1 MYKKILV
8 FALSALLILFCVSCK
23 GTGDPDISRPE
34 TGRQEQIG
42 EDTDRKKYA
51 VVRDDID
58 FGLSDGDYIFN
69 AASTRVPGY
78 NVLLKYNVHTG
89 ECSPVCPDPFCDHA
103 SESCEFY
110 DVIYATYIGNTVYFV
125 KTNRE
130 TGKRGIYGFDVDSV
144 RGEFVY
150 ETDGYLERIFAYKGY
165 IYFTDGN
172 VIKLDAATHKSTVLF
187 QPYGSIF
194 MVRNDLIYT
203 SFDDSTDDMRLYDLD
218 GNLVAEHALDTKYG
232 GYVYSIHPKNDE
244 LGNPWIMDVMRTND
258 TDLKYYPNSR
268 RVIYDEKWEMVY
280 ENLGPITCLSDRI
293 LFFVAAPVEEMCG
306 LRLFRGVG
314 TIMPDGSDKRV
325 LLEYDD
331 SISTTLTSEAR
342 YNEMICG
349 DYIGIYMLPEKPV
362 GDDENVGRCDLLL
375 LNYKTGDYKIS
386 RFEYEVP
393 EAFKNQD

>member
-1 MYKKILV
+1 MHNKILI
-8 FALSALLILFCVSCK
+8 FALGALLILSCVSCK
-23 GTGDPDISRPE
+23 GAGDPDISRPE
-34 TGRQEQIG
+34 TGQ
-42 EDTDRKKYA
+42 TDSQTDEVKYTLA

-69 AASTRVPGY
+69 AALTHTPGY
-78 NVLLKYNVHTG
+78 NVLLKYNIHTG

-130 TGKRGIYGFDVDSV
+130 TGKRGIYGFDVDSG

-150 ETDGYLERIFAYKGY
+150 ETDGYLEGIFAYKDH
-165 IYFTDGN
+165 IYFQNGQTFR
-172 VIKLDAATHKSTVLF
+172 LDPKSKIAEPICSCPSQL
-187 QPYGSIF
+187 F
-194 MVRNDLIYT
+194 MVRNDLIYFFNEHYV
-203 SFDDSTDDMRLYDLD
+203 FDVYDLE
-218 GNLVAEHALDTKYG
+218 GGFVADNAFDSRYG
-232 GYVYSIHPKNDE
+232 GYVYSSFPVDP
-244 LGNPWIMDVMRTND
+244 NPWSLDLIRTND
-258 TDLKYYPNSR
+258 PDKVFGADGT
-268 RVIYDEKWEMVY
+268 VTGEGWENVGKS
-280 ENLGPITCLSDRI
+280 LGPVTCLSDRI
-293 LFFVAAPVEEMCG
+293 LFFVAAPLEEISG

-331 SISTTLTSEAR
+331 SISTTLTSEFR

-349 DYIGIYMLPEKPV
+349 DYIGIYMEPQEYT
-362 GDDENVGRCDLLL
+362 DDETMDQPGTCDLLL

-393 EAFKNQD
+393 EAFKSQD